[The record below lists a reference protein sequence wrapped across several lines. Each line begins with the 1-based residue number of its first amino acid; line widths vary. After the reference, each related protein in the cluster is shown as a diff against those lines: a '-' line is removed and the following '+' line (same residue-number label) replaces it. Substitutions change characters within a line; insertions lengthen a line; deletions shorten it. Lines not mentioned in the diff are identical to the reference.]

1 MYVHACNLLSA
12 HVKNKELHEDYLEER
27 EEQIVKI
34 TDNVGTGDAL
44 YVEKDKRI
52 TIALPVFEEP
62 EIVAKF
68 IDGNKEILEKY
79 PLIVVDRKGGLA
91 LKEYAS
97 FYRKTCCPT
106 IGLPLGRSRRFLIGR
121 VQTEFTL
128 NLDADVLLPKN
139 FVKKSLKKFE
149 DPKVAVVALD
159 YENLQGHLAFGPS
172 IWRTEILQK
181 LYDWEF
187 RKTKK
192 CECVYMWRKVR
203 GAKYKIETL
212 CMRAKHLKS
221 VGTLIR
227 QGKRGFRNCSW
238 NILSRLYARAPRICG

>member
-1 MYVHACNLLSA
+1 M
-12 HVKNKELHEDYLEER
+12 
-27 EEQIVKI
+27 KI
-34 TDNVGTGDAL
+34 IGNVGTRDAL
-44 YVEKDKRI
+44 YVEKDKKI

-68 IDGNKEILEKY
+68 IEGNKEILEKY
-79 PLIVVDRKGGLA
+79 PLIVIDRKGGEP

-106 IGLPLGRSRRFLIGR
+106 IGLPLGSSRKFLIGR

-128 NLDADVLLPKN
+128 NLDVDVLLPKN
-139 FVKKSLKKFE
+139 FVKESLKKFE

-181 LYDWEF
+181 LYDWEV
-187 RKTKK
+187 RKRE
-192 CECVYMWRKVR
+192 CECIYMWGKVR

-212 CMRAKHLKS
+212 CMRAKHLRS
-221 VGTLIR
+221 VSTLVR
-227 QGKRGFRNCSW
+227 QEKRGFRNCTW
-238 NILSRLYARAPRICG
+238 NILSRLYTRAPRIRRDNKP

>member
-1 MYVHACNLLSA
+1 
-12 HVKNKELHEDYLEER
+12 
-27 EEQIVKI
+27 VKI
-34 TDNVGTGDAL
+34 IGNVDTSDAS
-44 YVEKDKRI
+44 YVEKNKKI

-68 IDGNKEILEKY
+68 IEGNKKILEKH
-79 PLIVVDRKGGLA
+79 PLIVIDRKGGEA

-106 IGLPLGRSRRFLIGR
+106 IGLPLGSSRKFLVGR

-128 NLDADVLLPKN
+128 NLDVDVLLPKN
-139 FVKKSLKKFE
+139 FVKESLKKFE

-159 YENLQGHLAFGPS
+159 YEDLQGHLAFGPS
-172 IWRTEILQK
+172 IWRTEVLQK

-187 RKTKK
+187 RKTRE
-192 CECVYMWRKVR
+192 CECIYMWGKVR
-203 GAKYKIETL
+203 GAGYKIETL

-227 QGKRGFRNCSW
+227 QEKRGFRNCTW
-238 NILSRLYARAPRICG
+238 NILSRLYTRAPRIRGNNKP